1 MQKHAHSQFSIPIFL
16 NFLHYSNTNVQLNVV
31 LGFALKKKKTIDLAM
46 QGLSC
51 GICDLVS

>member
-31 LGFALKKKKTIDLAM
+31 LGFALKKETIDLAM
-46 QGLSC
+46 QGLSS
-51 GICDLVS
+51 GIYDLVS